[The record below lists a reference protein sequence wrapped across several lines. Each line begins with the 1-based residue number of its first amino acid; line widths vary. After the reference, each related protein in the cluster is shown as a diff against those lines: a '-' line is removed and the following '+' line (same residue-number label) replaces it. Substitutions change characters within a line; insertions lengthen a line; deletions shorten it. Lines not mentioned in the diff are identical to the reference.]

1 MTTLVIIDDIIGV
14 FMNFFR
20 HFPRKAFLRKK
31 TINCLFRE
39 IASRLG
45 SPAGSTDCGF
55 IFYPHTDECQV
66 DKILLQSK
74 SGGINIKLIIKFDP
88 LSSC

>member
-1 MTTLVIIDDIIGV
+1 M
-14 FMNFFR
+14 
-20 HFPRKAFLRKK
+20 HFPGK
-31 TINCLFRE
+31 TINCLFQE

-88 LSSC
+88 SSSCCKNLPGAIELVKVTLKY